1 MEVKMSGFAG
11 VVCTGGSAPDSGLL
25 ECMAARL
32 TFRGPDATCIWSRAG
47 AGFCFTLLRTGPAP
61 QSSEQPCTL
70 DGRVWLIGDVRL
82 DGREDLLRQL
92 EQNDK
97 PITAEVTDEELI
109 LRAWRRW
116 GTDGFTRLNGDL
128 SFALWD
134 EDQHRLLCVRDLI
147 GARPFFY
154 AQSAGNFYFSNTLE
168 VLRQAP
174 GVSSNLDPQFI
185 GDFLVQERCEDR
197 ARTVCR
203 DIHRLPPGHTLV
215 YSDGALSV
223 HSHADFSV
231 EEPLLLKRP
240 EEYVERFQELL
251 EKAVHD
257 RLPRQ
262 PCGIF
267 LSGGLDSTSIAAVAC
282 QIGKQDRASGP
293 LRAYTIDCRPL
304 FNDEEGIL
312 SSLVA
317 ENLGIDIE
325 ILSGA
330 SCLPYE
336 GWEDSL
342 LRTPEPCH
350 DPFLLLSQRQYRQ
363 VQSHARVV
371 LSGYGGDD
379 ILTGQAWPYLTYL
392 FRQRAFGTIARAY
405 GRYILKHGRIPP
417 LRGGFRTRLR
427 RWMGRTDPLTEF
439 PPWLEPQFVEQH
451 NLRGRWRELQES
463 PKTIHPLHP
472 IAFAGLSSKFWS
484 RVFESEDA
492 GWTGMPV
499 ELRAPLLDE
508 RLLRFLLRVPPVPW
522 CMEKELLREA
532 MRGLLPE
539 EVRAR
544 PKTPL
549 IGDFIKHFIES
560 KKWNPLPLSEPP
572 PELREFVDW
581 ERLGTTLATAAGS
594 NLWVGLRPVSLS
606 YWLKAKAV
614 VNEKRIR

>member
-1 MEVKMSGFAG
+1 MSGFAG
-11 VVCTGGSAPDSGLL
+11 IVCSGGTTPDPRLIDR
-25 ECMAARL
+25 MAERL
-32 TFRGPDATCIWSRAG
+32 AFRGPDATQIWTRDG
-47 AGFCFTLLRTGPAP
+47 TGFCFTLLRTGPAP

-70 DGRVWLIGDVRL
+70 DGRVWLLGDVRL
-82 DGREDLLRQL
+82 DGREELRRQL
-92 EQNDK
+92 EQSDESV
-97 PITAEVTDEELI
+97 TAEVTDEELI
-109 LRAWRRW
+109 LQAWRRW
-116 GTDGFTRLNGDL
+116 GKDGLAKLSGDL

-134 EDQHRLLCVRDLI
+134 ATERRLCCVRDLT

-154 AQSAGNFYFSNTLE
+154 AQSADRFCFSNTLE

-174 GVSSNLDPQFI
+174 GVSSKLDPQFI
-185 GDFLVQERCEDR
+185 GDFLLQESCEDW
-197 ARTVCR
+197 ARTVYR

-215 YSDGALSV
+215 YSDGELCV
-223 HSHADFSV
+223 RCYTDFPV
-231 EEPLLLKRP
+231 EEPLWLKRP

-251 EKAVHD
+251 GQAVRD
-257 RLPRQ
+257 RLPRR

-267 LSGGLDSTSIAAVAC
+267 LSGGLDSTSVAAVAC
-282 QIGKQDRASGP
+282 KIAKQDGAGVP
-293 LRAYTIDCRPL
+293 LRAYTIDCRPM

-312 SSLVA
+312 ASLVA
-317 ENLGIDIE
+317 KNLGVDIE

-363 VQSHARVV
+363 VQAYARVV

-379 ILTGQAWPYLTYL
+379 ILAGQAWPYLTYL
-392 FRQRAFGTIARAY
+392 FRQRAFGTIVQTF

-439 PPWLEPQFVEQH
+439 PPWLEPHFAERH

-463 PKTIHPLHP
+463 PKAGHPLHP
-472 IAFAGLSSKFWS
+472 IAFAGLSSKSWS
-484 RVFESEDA
+484 SVLESEDA
-492 GWTGMPV
+492 GWTGAPV
-499 ELRAPLLDE
+499 ELRAPLLDQ

-532 MRGLLPE
+532 MRGMLPE

-549 IGDFIKHFIES
+549 LGELIKHYVES
-560 KKWNPLPLSEPP
+560 KKWSPLPLSEPT
-572 PELREFVDW
+572 PEVRKLVDW

-594 NLWVGLRPVSLS
+594 TLWVGLRPVSLCH
-606 YWLKAKAV
+606 WLKGV
-614 VNEKRIR
+614 VNDEGIR